1 MGEDMATIYIDME
14 DGLKRVMNNKKL
26 YTRLLSKFKS
36 GTDLQALTAAVAA
49 GDYEKAE
56 IEAHT
61 IKGIAGNLSLTELF
75 KQSQE
80 LDMKFK
86 AKLAKPTEVVITQET
101 IEPLLSCFENTLISI
116 DKVLADYA

>member
-1 MGEDMATIYIDME
+1 MATIYIDME

-26 YTRLLSKFKS
+26 YVRLLSKFKAS
-36 GTDLQALTAAVAA
+36 TDLQALTAAVAV

-75 KQSQE
+75 MQSQE
-80 LDMKFK
+80 LDTKLK
-86 AKLAKPTEVVITQET
+86 TKLAKPAELVITPET
-101 IEPLLSCFENTLISI
+101 IEPLLTCFKNTLISI
-116 DKVLADYA
+116 DKVLVDYA

>member
-1 MGEDMATIYIDME
+1 VGGDMATIYIDME

-36 GTDLQALTAAVAA
+36 GTNLQALTAAVAV

-80 LDMKFK
+80 LDTKLK
-86 AKLAKPTEVVITQET
+86 AKLAKPDELVITLET
-101 IEPLLSCFENTLISI
+101 IESLLTCFENTLISI

>member
-1 MGEDMATIYIDME
+1 MADIYIDTE

-26 YTRLLSKFKS
+26 YVRLLTKFKS
-36 GTDLQALTAAVAA
+36 GTNLVALAAAVAA

-61 IKGIAGNLSLTELF
+61 IKGIAGNLSFTELF

-80 LDMKFK
+80 LDAKLK
-86 AKLAKPTEVVITQET
+86 TKLAKPAEVVVTSET
-101 IEPLLSCFENTLISI
+101 IAPLLTCFENTLTSI

>member
-1 MGEDMATIYIDME
+1 MAAIYIDME

-26 YTRLLSKFKS
+26 YAHLLSKFKS
-36 GTDLQALTAAVAA
+36 NTDLQTLTAAVAA

-86 AKLAKPTEVVITQET
+86 TKLKKPDEMAITLET
-101 IEPLLSCFENTLISI
+101 IEPLLTCFEQTLISI

>member
-1 MGEDMATIYIDME
+1 MATIYIDME